1 MKGLPGQ
8 AKRDRG
14 IYQTLK
20 GYTQVIPGQ
29 KRGLYQNLNGLPGAA
44 KADRGI

>member
-1 MKGLPGQ
+1 MKGLPGT

-20 GYTQVIPGQ
+20 G
-29 KRGLYQNLNGLPGAA
+29 LPGTA
-44 KADRGI
+44 KRVISNLEGLTRDSKEG